1 MLEKE
6 ILILNAEKVNYV
18 FEDGREMSFNKV
30 NYATKMRTDENFA
43 GLSILTSN
51 LKPETFDKVVNFIGQ
66 KVKAQI
72 NEVPTKNGAKY
83 VISKINNVIL

>member
-18 FEDGREMSFNKV
+18 FEDGKEMSFNKV
-30 NYATKMRTDENFA
+30 NYAVKMRTDENFV

-51 LKPETFDKVVNFIGQ
+51 LKQDTFDKVSKFVGQ
-66 KVKAQI
+66 KVKAHI
-72 NEVPTKNGAKY
+72 TEVPTKNGAKY
-83 VISKINNVIL
+83 VISRINEVVL